1 MTGQLITLEGGE
13 GVGKTT
19 NLAFIERYFDDRGI
33 PLLRTR
39 EPGGTPLGEN
49 IRELLLQ
56 GDAMDL
62 KAELLLV
69 FAARAQHVAAVIR
82 PALSVGTWVLSDRFT
97 DASYAYQGGGR
108 GLSLEMIETLERWV
122 QDMLQP
128 DLTLLL
134 DLPVETGMA
143 RAKDRGRPDRFESE
157 QLDFFERVRA
167 AYVGRAKAYPQRFR
181 RIDASQ
187 ALETVQAE
195 IKSHLDAFLERQG

>member
-33 PLLRTR
+33 PLLKTR

-187 ALETVQAE
+187 ALETVQAQ

>member
-195 IKSHLDAFLERQG
+195 IKSHLDAFLERRG

>member
-1 MTGQLITLEGGE
+1 
-13 GVGKTT
+13 
-19 NLAFIERYFDDRGI
+19 
-33 PLLRTR
+33 
-39 EPGGTPLGEN
+39 
-49 IRELLLQ
+49 
-56 GDAMDL
+56 MDL

-82 PALSVGTWVLSDRFT
+82 PALSGGTWVLSDRFT

-167 AYVGRAKAYPQRFR
+167 AYVERAKAYPQRFR

>member
-1 MTGQLITLEGGE
+1 
-13 GVGKTT
+13 
-19 NLAFIERYFDDRGI
+19 
-33 PLLRTR
+33 
-39 EPGGTPLGEN
+39 
-49 IRELLLQ
+49 
-56 GDAMDL
+56 
-62 KAELLLV
+62 
-69 FAARAQHVAAVIR
+69 
-82 PALSVGTWVLSDRFT
+82 
-97 DASYAYQGGGR
+97 
-108 GLSLEMIETLERWV
+108 MIETLERWV

-167 AYVGRAKAYPQRFR
+167 AYVERAKAYPQRFR

>member
-97 DASYAYQGGGR
+97 DASYAYQWGGR

-187 ALETVQAE
+187 ALETVQAQ

>member
-82 PALSVGTWVLSDRFT
+82 PALSGGTWVLSDRFT

-108 GLSLEMIETLERWV
+108 GLSLEMFETLERWV
-122 QDMLQP
+122 QDLLQP
-128 DLTLLL
+128 DLQLHQLLVSAL
-134 DLPVETGMA
+134 DLTHRPAG
-143 RAKDRGRPDRFESE
+143 RASTWGLQALGQLSPSLTTFVHHQI
-157 QLDFFERVRA
+157 QLDIGDFSTH
-167 AYVGRAKAYPQRFR
+167 YGGL
-181 RIDASQ
+181 S
-187 ALETVQAE
+187 
-195 IKSHLDAFLERQG
+195 LDPPPT